1 MSDQII
7 PIVMPKWGL
16 SMQEGRLTAW
26 HVKEGDVIEPGQDI
40 MDVETDKIANVVEA
54 ADGGLLRRCVAQ
66 EDTVYPV
73 RALLGVLAPDAVSDE
88 EIDAYVAAF
97 EVPEIEEDEEEQA
110 PAYLFIETP
119 FGRLRYAERGTDGDA
134 FVLIHGFGGDLDNWL
149 FNIDDL
155 ARGGRVFALDLPG
168 HGQSEKRVEAGV
180 DGLVD
185 TLDAFMDAVGVDSAH
200 LVGHSMGGAISA
212 MLALKKPEKAKSLTL
227 VDSAGLGT
235 EINSGYIDGF
245 ISAETRRELKPVVGD
260 LFADKDLVSRQLID
274 DLLKFKRL
282 DGVDEALRSIAAS
295 AFDGGRQIK
304 DLAGDIESSDIP
316 VLVIWGDEDAI
327 IPAAHADAVPRASV
341 EVLPGVGHMP
351 QMEAAGKVNGLIRAF
366 VGLS

>member
-1 MSDQII
+1 MSDQIT

-26 HVKEGDVIEPGQDI
+26 HVKEGDVIEPGQEI

-54 ADGGLLRRCVAQ
+54 ADGGLLRRCVAH

-73 RALLGVLAPDAVSDE
+73 RALLGVLAPDTVSDN

-97 EVPEIEEDEEEQA
+97 EVPEIEEDEEDQA
-110 PAYLFIETP
+110 PAYLFVDTP
-119 FGRLRYAERGTDGDA
+119 FGRLRYAERGADGEA
-134 FVLIHGFGGDLDNWL
+134 FVLVHGFGGDLDNWL
-149 FNIDDL
+149 FNIDDI
-155 ARGGRVFALDLPG
+155 ASSGRVFAVDLPG
-168 HGQSEKRVEAGV
+168 HGQSEKKAEGGV

-185 TLDAFMDAVGVDSAH
+185 ALDAFMDAADVDSAH
-200 LVGHSMGGAISA
+200 LVGHSMGGAICA
-212 MLALKKPEKAKSLTL
+212 MLALKKPERAKSLTL
-227 VDSAGLGT
+227 VDSAGLGE
-235 EINSGYIDGF
+235 EINDAYIDGF

-295 AFDGGRQIK
+295 IFDGGRQVK
-304 DLAGDIESSDIP
+304 DLVGDIESADMP
-316 VLVIWGDEDAI
+316 VLVIWGADDAI
-327 IPAAHADAVPRASV
+327 IPASHANAVPRARV
-341 EVLPGVGHMP
+341 EVLEGVGHMP

-366 VGLS
+366 VSTG